1 MNAAGSPVMDV
12 VAAVLMLLGGLSC
25 LMGALGLVRLPDL
38 PARLQAATKPQTLGL
53 SLILLGTALRVEL
66 ASAVTLVLVVLFQ
79 VITAPVLSQLIGRAA
94 YRSGALPDDA
104 LVVDE
109 LAGHLPADAL
119 IGDESMDGD
128 DDRD

>member
-1 MNAAGSPVMDV
+1 
-12 VAAVLMLLGGLSC
+12 
-25 LMGALGLVRLPDL
+25 
-38 PARLQAATKPQTLGL
+38 
-53 SLILLGTALRVEL
+53 
-66 ASAVTLVLVVLFQ
+66 VLVVLFQ

-109 LAGHLPADAL
+109 LAEHLPADAL